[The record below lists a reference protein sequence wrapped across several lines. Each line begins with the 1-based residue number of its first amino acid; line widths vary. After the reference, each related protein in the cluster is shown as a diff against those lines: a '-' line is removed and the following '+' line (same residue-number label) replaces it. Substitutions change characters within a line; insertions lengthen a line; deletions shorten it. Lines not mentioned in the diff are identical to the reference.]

1 MVRDHSVR
9 LFEIALLT
17 ARFSGRL
24 VCPFHRRHMS
34 LVNAGHRRIS
44 SSTCFVLICS
54 YQLSATADPSVYD
67 TAGVNADSLDKLVQL
82 YNETPTALLDVHAPV
97 VSRTARLRPR
107 TNPWFDN
114 HCRETKKRARKLER
128 RYTRATVLTVV
139 GANGPTPFV
148 ILINLATLLTQP
160 NLFGRHQ

>member
-1 MVRDHSVR
+1 
-9 LFEIALLT
+9 
-17 ARFSGRL
+17 
-24 VCPFHRRHMS
+24 MS

-114 HCRETKKRARKLER
+114 HCREAKKRARSLER
-128 RYTRATVLTVV
+128 RYKRHGSDCNSRGKWTNALRDSHKLGNIADTAQLVRQAPMKQCSIDPLPIWLLKDCIDLL
-139 GANGPTPFV
+139 APFYTHPSIV
-148 ILINLATLLTQP
+148 
-160 NLFGRHQ
+160 